1 MSEAHDPTAAEF
13 EEAMKRAAKEQ
24 PEMMMP
30 LLATAVLSCLRRLE
44 DHHGKVNKLAV
55 GLLKVAQKAGVVAA
69 PEAPSA
75 VAGAAA
81 EVAGAPAP
89 SGKPRVGANGEPL
102 SPQEAAVEE
111 MMDSAVV
118 DNEGSGIAPPQAG
131 GKPAGRRL
139 VPQRP
144 QIVGGSNGGGV
155 RTGADGRVLTPQE
168 AAVEDMMDNAVVDNS

>member
-1 MSEAHDPTAAEF
+1 MAEAHDPTAAEF

-55 GLLKVAQKAGVVAA
+55 GLLKVAQKAGVVS
-69 PEAPSA
+69 APSA

-89 SGKPRVGANGEPL
+89 SGKQRVGANGEPL

-111 MMDSAVV
+111 MMDGAVV
-118 DNEGSGIAPPQAG
+118 DNEGSGIAPPQAA

-144 QIVGGSNGGGV
+144 QIVGGGNGGGT
-155 RTGADGRVLTPQE
+155 RTGADGRILTPQE
-168 AAVEDMMDNAVVDNS
+168 AEIEDMMDTAVVDNS